1 MKTLFQDVRY
11 GLRMLWKTPGF
22 TIVAVVSLALG
33 VGLNTAIFSIVN
45 VMLIRPVPMV
55 KDHGRVV
62 WLRAPISYPDYLD
75 YRDKTRSFEGMAA
88 ATGTSEF
95 SLQGTGGPEVIKGE
109 FVTENYFDVLKVGA
123 LKGRTF
129 AKEEGQTPTPV
140 VVLSEHLWRTHFDS
154 DSGIIGRQISLNG
167 LSFTVI
173 GVASKDFIG
182 TEAGLNRELWVPLR
196 MQPVLN
202 PPETVRAADPASS
215 RFLSRDSHWL
225 AVFAR
230 LKPDVSRAQAA
241 AELNTVAQNVSA
253 AYRGKVSPETSGTS

>member
-1 MKTLFQDVRY
+1 MKTLLQDLQY
-11 GLRMLWKTPGF
+11 GLRMLRRTPGF
-22 TIVAVVSLALG
+22 TVVAVGSLALG
-33 VGLNTAIFSIVN
+33 IALNTALFSIVN
-45 VMLIRPVPMV
+45 LVLIRPLPGI
-55 KDHGRVV
+55 KDQSHVF

-129 AKEEGQTPTPV
+129 AKDEGQTPAPV
-140 VVLSEHLWRTHFDS
+140 VVLSEHLWRTQFDS

-173 GVASKDFIG
+173 GVASKG
-182 TEAGLNRELWVPLR
+182 
-196 MQPVLN
+196 
-202 PPETVRAADPASS
+202 
-215 RFLSRDSHWL
+215 
-225 AVFAR
+225 
-230 LKPDVSRAQAA
+230 
-241 AELNTVAQNVSA
+241 
-253 AYRGKVSPETSGTS
+253 